1 MGLISSIYG
10 KKLKYPVACC
20 GDEWQAGGLFPWK
33 NPTPYCGFLQ
43 CWARVKPI
51 NYFFRNKN

>member
-20 GDEWQAGGLFPWK
+20 GDEWQAGGFFLGRIPHL
-33 NPTPYCGFLQ
+33 TAGFFN
-43 CWARVKPI
+43 AGHA
-51 NYFFRNKN
+51 